1 MSRRRSSDPA
11 IPVSISVPRSLHT
24 RLNELLSYKQSRSA
38 WICGAMLAK
47 FKSFDVLQQI
57 QSKELVHEL
66 YGREIIDYAELR
78 LYLNRIKSMKQVEET
93 VEEQ

>member
-1 MSRRRSSDPA
+1 MSRRRSADPA

-47 FKSFDVLQQI
+47 FKSFDVLQQ
-57 QSKELVHEL
+57 QESKELLYEL
-66 YGREIIDYAELR
+66 YGRGVITMHELN
-78 LYLNRIKSMKQVEET
+78 LYIARIKSTKPTAET
-93 VEEQ
+93 ATEQ